1 MDDKTFNETVKKIQK
16 ETEYY
21 KSIEG
26 CILDGF
32 SAVVS
37 YDRCAKQHTFMELW
51 PLLSFPQP
59 ITKEQALILKKELKK
74 LAKARDCW

>member
-32 SAVVS
+32 SASVL
-37 YDRCAKQHTFMELW
+37 YDRKSKRYIYMEEW
-51 PLLSFPQP
+51 PLSIICQV
-59 ITKEQALILKKELKK
+59 TKEQAQILKKELKK
-74 LAKARDCW
+74 LNKAQGY